1 MFMEELKKK
10 FNLKNKK
17 IWIAGKTG
25 MVGKAILKQ
34 LKKKK
39 YSIKLLDSKNLDLRR
54 QGDVES
60 WMKKNKPNIVFLA
73 AAKVGGIL
81 ANDNYPVNFIEDNLL
96 ISLNVIRSSYYNK
109 IEKLI
114 YLGSSCIYPKNIKHP
129 ITEDLILSGPLEATN
144 QWYALAK
151 ISGMKICQAYRKQYG
166 CNFITL
172 LPSNLYGPGDNF
184 NKKNSHVPA
193 ALIDRFH
200 FAKKKKNKNV
210 LVWGSGKPLR
220 EFLYVDDMAEACIF
234 LAENYNSEDPINVGT
249 GKEISIKDF
258 AKLVK
263 KTVNFNGKICFDKT
277 KPDGVYRKLLNVKKI
292 NKLGW
297 IAKTSVENGLKKYY
311 KWYLENLD
319 QIRR

>member
-200 FAKKKKNKNV
+200 FAKKKKK
-210 LVWGSGKPLR
+210 
-220 EFLYVDDMAEACIF
+220 
-234 LAENYNSEDPINVGT
+234 
-249 GKEISIKDF
+249 
-258 AKLVK
+258 
-263 KTVNFNGKICFDKT
+263 
-277 KPDGVYRKLLNVKKI
+277 
-292 NKLGW
+292 
-297 IAKTSVENGLKKYY
+297 
-311 KWYLENLD
+311 
-319 QIRR
+319 